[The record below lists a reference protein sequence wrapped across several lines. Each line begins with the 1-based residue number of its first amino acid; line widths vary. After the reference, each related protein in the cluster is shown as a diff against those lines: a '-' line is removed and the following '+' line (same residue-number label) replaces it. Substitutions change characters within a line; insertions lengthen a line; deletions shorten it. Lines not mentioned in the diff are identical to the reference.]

1 MVPPC
6 IPLITQSSM
15 AKKMCTN
22 VNKKGLVLVTVLW
35 VVVVLMVL
43 VAVLGRKSLLDTK
56 VCLAR
61 MEGIRCKW
69 ACRAGIE
76 KAVGVLNEDTRESDC
91 LTDLWSDNEEDFN
104 DILLQRCWF
113 TVRVVDEASKLNI
126 NTVTKGQLLELPEM
140 LEEIADSIIDWR
152 DEDDTPSEGGAEGGY
167 YENLPFGYMARNG
180 PFRTIREL
188 LLVKDVT
195 PEMLYGEDTNFNDQL
210 DYNEQD
216 GDESPPNDDG
226 DSELDKGWIAY
237 LTCYS
242 YDNNKDAEGNQ
253 KININQAN
261 ANQLTRSLNIKQTQ
275 AEWIVNERPNNGYQS
290 IGDLISNNSPKTPQV
305 SNNNSDGAEPLD
317 LQTFSQIADKI
328 TVDDSAKGPG
338 KVNVNT
344 ASEIVLAALLGGGD
358 TARQVAAEIITYRE
372 SLLYGMQSIGELLD
386 IPSMNISRFKNI
398 AGLVTTRSDV
408 FTIRCVAT
416 ADRNMVRGATLET
429 EAVVDRSSSPCK
441 VLYWYQ
447 GASN

>member
-1 MVPPC
+1 
-6 IPLITQSSM
+6 
-15 AKKMCTN
+15 MCSKGN
-22 VNKKGLVLVTVLW
+22 NKGLVLVAVLW
-35 VVVVLMVL
+35 IVVVLMVL
-43 VAVLGRKSLLDTK
+43 VAVLGRKSRLDTK

-61 MEGIRCKW
+61 TEAVRCKW

-91 LTDLWSDNEEDFN
+91 LTDFWSDNEEDFN
-104 DILLQRCWF
+104 DIWLQRCSF

-126 NTVTKGQLLELPEM
+126 NTATKGQLLELPEM

-195 PEMLYGEDTNFNDQL
+195 PELLYGEDTNFNDQL

-216 GDESPPNDDG
+216 GDESLPNDDG

-253 KININQAN
+253 KININEAN
-261 ANQLTRSLNIKQTQ
+261 ENELTRSLNIKSSQ
-275 AEWIVNERPNNGYQS
+275 AKWIVDNRTHES
-290 IGDLISNNSPKTPQV
+290 IGDLINNNSPKTAGG
-305 SNNNSDGAEPLD
+305 SNMNSDEAEPLD

-328 TVDDSAKGPG
+328 TVDDSEKTPG

-358 TARQVAAEIITYRE
+358 TAEQIAAEIITYRE

-386 IPSMNISRFKNI
+386 IPSMNTNTFKNI
-398 AGLVTTRSDV
+398 AGLITTRSDV

-416 ADRNMVRGATLET
+416 ADRNMVSGAILET
-429 EAVVDRSSSPCK
+429 EAVVDRSSSPYK